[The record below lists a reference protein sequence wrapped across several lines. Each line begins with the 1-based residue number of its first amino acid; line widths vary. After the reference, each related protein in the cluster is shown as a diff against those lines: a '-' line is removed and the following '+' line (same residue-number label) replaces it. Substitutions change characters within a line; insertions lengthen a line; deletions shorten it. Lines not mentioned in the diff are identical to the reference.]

1 MDKITNWSRAT
12 GAGQTRSSKYVVVVM
27 VDQEDCPYCRQVE
40 EEFFSAILASGQ
52 YQDSVSIGKIS
63 IDAGET
69 IIDQDGKEISTRE
82 FLAAFETN
90 WTPTVLFLDY
100 QKREIADRLTGLL
113 TPDYYVYYLERSINT
128 AIQNLQTQS

>member
-1 MDKITNWSRAT
+1 MDKITSWSRIT
-12 GAGQTRSSKYVVVVM
+12 SQYHDSGHLVVVM

-52 YQDSVSIGKIS
+52 YRDIVSIGKIS

-69 IIDQDGKEISTRE
+69 IIDQDGQEVSTRE
-82 FLAAFETN
+82 FLAEYGTD
-90 WTPTVLFLDY
+90 WTPTVLFLDH

-113 TPDYYVYYLERSINT
+113 TPDYYAYYLERSINS
-128 AIQNLQTQS
+128 AIRHLQNQS